1 VGEEAAAVLERLREE
16 PAGADELARTTG
28 VPAGGLAVLL
38 TELELAGAIVE
49 EDGVYR
55 AAR

>member
-1 VGEEAAAVLERLREE
+1 VGEEAAAVLERLQEA

-28 VPAGGLAVLL
+28 LAAGRLAVLL
-38 TELELAGAIVE
+38 TELELAGAVVE